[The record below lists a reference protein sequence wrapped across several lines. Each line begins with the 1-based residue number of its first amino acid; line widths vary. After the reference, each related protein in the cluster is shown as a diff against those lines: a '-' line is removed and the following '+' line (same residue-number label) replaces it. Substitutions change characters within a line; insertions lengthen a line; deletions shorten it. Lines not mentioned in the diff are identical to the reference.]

1 VIFARLPITYRLAG
15 IGLVAL
21 AAWGIWEWRWSNG
34 FDAGV
39 KDQKAKQSVIDAQQ
53 TRLALAESEKVRAQE
68 AGYLLAGGAIVALAA
83 WGIWEWQW
91 SNGFDAG
98 VKDQQ
103 AKQSVIDAQ
112 QTRLALAESEKVRA
126 QEAGYLKAIEA
137 QRIVYDVLQKKHAAA
152 LAGQR
157 DALADAGELRGAIAA
172 FAANS
177 GDTATDTAAAASQRA
192 ATLGLLLA
200 EALRVGAESAAG
212 AESSGDAVRALLD
225 SWPRE

>member
-1 VIFARLPITYRLAG
+1 MIFAGLPITYRLAG
-15 IGLVAL
+15 IGALAL
-21 AAWGIWEWRWSNG
+21 AAWGVWEWRWSVG
-34 FDAGV
+34 FDSGV
-39 KDQKAKQSVIDAQQ
+39 KDQK
-53 TRLALAESEKVRAQE
+53 
-68 AGYLLAGGAIVALAA
+68 
-83 WGIWEWQW
+83 
-91 SNGFDAG
+91 
-98 VKDQQ
+98 

-177 GDTATDTAAAASQRA
+177 GGAGEDTAAAASQRA
-192 ATLGLLLA
+192 AALGLLLA
-200 EALRVGAESAAG
+200 EALRTGAESAAA
-212 AESSGDAVRALLD
+212 AESSGDAVRAVLEA
-225 SWPRE
+225 WPRQ